1 MAEQDRVT
9 VKSLKEKET
18 GNTAKISTDKVVPK
32 QKFHMKLYPVLNYFS
47 FHSLRV
53 QQSIVF
59 N

>member
-32 QKFHMKLYPVLNYFS
+32 QKFHMKL
-47 FHSLRV
+47 
-53 QQSIVF
+53 
-59 N
+59 